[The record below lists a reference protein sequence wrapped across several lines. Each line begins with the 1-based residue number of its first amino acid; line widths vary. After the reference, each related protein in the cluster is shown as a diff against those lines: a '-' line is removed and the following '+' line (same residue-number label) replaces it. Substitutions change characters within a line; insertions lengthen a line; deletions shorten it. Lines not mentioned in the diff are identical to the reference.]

1 MNKYNKTAIV
11 LSSCIPQELV
21 SMYRHKTPEFDRG
34 LDGRHSNPCRVV
46 PRQLC
51 AETDRKQNKLF

>member
-1 MNKYNKTAIV
+1 MNKYNKKAIV
-11 LSSCIPQELV
+11 LSLCKPQDLV

-51 AETDRKQNKLF
+51 AETDLK